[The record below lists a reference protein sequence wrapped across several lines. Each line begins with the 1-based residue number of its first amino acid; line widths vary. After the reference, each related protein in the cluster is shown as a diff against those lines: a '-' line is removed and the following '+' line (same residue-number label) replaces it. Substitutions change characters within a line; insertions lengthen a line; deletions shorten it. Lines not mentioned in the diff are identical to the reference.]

1 MDAQSIVN
9 IGITVAG
16 CFGGWV
22 LNRIMTTLDR
32 LDEEAKDLHNKYV
45 RRDDFIRD
53 IAEIKT
59 MLTHITNKL
68 DGKADKQGV

>member
-1 MDAQSIVN
+1 MDMQSIVN

-32 LDEEAKDLHNKYV
+32 LDKDAREMPDKYV
-45 RRDDFIRD
+45 RKDDYVRD
-53 IAEIKT
+53 IDDIKS
-59 MLTHITNKL
+59 MLKNIYNKL
-68 DGKADKQGV
+68 DAKADK

>member
-1 MDAQSIVN
+1 MDMQSIVN

-32 LDEEAKDLHNKYV
+32 LDKDVREMPDKYV
-45 RRDDFIRD
+45 RKDDYVRD
-53 IAEIKT
+53 IDDIKS
-59 MLTHITNKL
+59 MLKNIYNKL
-68 DGKADKQGV
+68 DAKADK

>member
-1 MDAQSIVN
+1 MDMQSIVN
-9 IGITVAG
+9 IGITIAG

-22 LNRIMTTLDR
+22 LNRIMTTLDK

-53 IAEIKT
+53 LGDIKL
-59 MLTHITNKL
+59 MLTQIANKL
-68 DGKADKQGV
+68 DGKADKQGA

>member
-1 MDAQSIVN
+1 MDTQSIVN

-32 LDEEAKDLHNKYV
+32 LDKDAREMPDKYV
-45 RRDDFIRD
+45 RKDDYVRD
-53 IAEIKT
+53 IDDIKS
-59 MLTHITNKL
+59 MLKNIYNKL
-68 DGKADKQGV
+68 DNKADK